1 MSSVRS
7 IEIAGV
13 AGAGKST
20 LARALCERHAAFRV
34 ADSLHT
40 RLPAHWPYVARAV
53 PTLFPLLVGSVR
65 RRPALSWEEAKLVV
79 YASEWDRYLGSR
91 RERAAGV
98 VVLDQGP
105 LFAIACLLWGMKP
118 VTREGA
124 FRGWMDGTLERWSSA
139 LEAIVWLE
147 ATDDTLRERIDRR
160 DKRHEAKGASS
171 EDALELLTSHRLA
184 YEHVLGA
191 AEGTGVVR
199 VLRYDTGARS
209 AAEIADELAVTLDDP
224 KARRLTDARSA
235 TNVS

>member
-1 MSSVRS
+1 VSTARS

-20 LARALCERHAAFRV
+20 LARALCERHAGFRI

-53 PTLFPLLVGSVR
+53 PMLLPLLVGSVR

-91 RERAAGV
+91 RERGAGV

-105 LFAIACLLWGMKP
+105 LFAFARLLWGMKP
-118 VTREGA
+118 VTREDT
-124 FRGWMDGTLERWSSA
+124 FRAWMDETLERWSSA
-139 LEAIVWLE
+139 LDAIVWLE
-147 ATDDTLRERIDRR
+147 AVEDTLRERIDRR
-160 DKRHEAKGASS
+160 DKRHEAKAASR

-184 YEHVLGA
+184 YERVLGA
-191 AEGTGVVR
+191 VEGTGAVR
-199 VLRYDTGARS
+199 VLRYDTGTRS

-224 KARRLTDARSA
+224 EARRLTDARSA